1 MICPF
6 CGTEM
11 EKGILSGDG
20 RSKVR
25 WKAGDKKAD
34 IWDALSCLG
43 SVSAVKYT
51 LTAFTVEAFFC
62 FACKKM
68 IIETDV
74 DK

>member
-6 CGTEM
+6 CGKEM
-11 EKGILSGDG
+11 KKGILSGDG

-25 WKAGDKKAD
+25 WKSGDKKAD
-34 IWDALSCLG
+34 IWDTLSDSG
-43 SVSAVKYT
+43 SVTAVKYT
-51 LTAFTVEAFFC
+51 LTAFTVESFFC
-62 FACKKM
+62 AACKKM